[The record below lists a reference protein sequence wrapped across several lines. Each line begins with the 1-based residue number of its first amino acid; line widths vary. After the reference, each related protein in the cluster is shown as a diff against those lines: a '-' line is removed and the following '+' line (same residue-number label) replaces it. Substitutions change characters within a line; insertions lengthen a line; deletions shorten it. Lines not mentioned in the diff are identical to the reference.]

1 MTGLLVSAGDAR
13 PTDVLIF
20 ITHRVRLLFR
30 GHLEIVRSVDCTA
43 AKLESDRHR
52 MAQLF
57 GVFRRPALP
66 LLPRNMA
73 PETTMQLSEE

>member
-20 ITHRVRLLFR
+20 ITLRVRLLFR

-43 AKLESDRHR
+43 AKLECDQHR
-52 MAQLF
+52 LAQPLV
-57 GVFRRPALP
+57 VFRRAALS
-66 LLPRNMA
+66 LLPRNTA
-73 PETTMQLSEE
+73 PEPTMQLSEE